1 MCLSVLIQY
10 DKNTSL
16 ERGEGLY
23 SSSSL
28 DSYFIIIVIFILKK
42 NLLLEVVEGVSYEF
56 YETGFFR
63 DY

>member
-1 MCLSVLIQY
+1 MCLNVLIQCN
-10 DKNTSL
+10 KNTSL
-16 ERGEGLY
+16 ERGERLY
-23 SSSSL
+23 PSSGL
-28 DSYFIIIVIFILKK
+28 DSYFILIVIFILKK